1 MLGIWDFLIYNI
13 KTSFMVTPSHTAK
26 SKITKERFTEGRGG
40 RKTAISRVRI
50 TPGKFAITVNDKSVK
65 DYFKLPKH
73 QDIVNAPMKLLSLDS
88 YSISARVAGGGIA
101 GQADAVRHGIATAL
115 VGINKDFKARLRKA
129 GFMTRDP
136 RVVERKKYGLKKARR
151 APQWAKR

>member
-1 MLGIWDFLIYNI
+1 MA
-13 KTSFMVTPSHTAK
+13 TSHTAK
-26 SKITKERFTEGRGG
+26 SKITKERYTEGRGG
-40 RKTAISRVRI
+40 RKTAISRVRV
-50 TPGKFAITVNDKSVK
+50 TPKAGGGITVNDKSVK
-65 DYFKLPKH
+65 EYFKIQKH
-73 QDIVNAPMKLLSLDS
+73 QDIVNAPFKLLSLDS
-88 YSISARVAGGGIA
+88 YFVSARVAGGGISA
-101 GQADAVRHGIATAL
+101 QAEAVRHGIARAL

>member
-1 MLGIWDFLIYNI
+1 MI
-13 KTSFMVTPSHTAK
+13 TSHTAK
-26 SKITKERFTEGRGG
+26 LKITKEKYTEGRGG

-50 TPGKFAITVNDKSVK
+50 TVGKGGITVNEKSVK
-65 DYFKLPKH
+65 DYFKMPKH
-73 QDIVNAPMKLLSLDS
+73 QDIVHAPMKLLSLDS
-88 YSISARVAGGGIA
+88 YFVSARVAGGGIA
-101 GQADAVRHGIATAL
+101 AQAEAVRHGIATAL
-115 VGINKDFKARLRKA
+115 VGLNKDFKPRLRKA